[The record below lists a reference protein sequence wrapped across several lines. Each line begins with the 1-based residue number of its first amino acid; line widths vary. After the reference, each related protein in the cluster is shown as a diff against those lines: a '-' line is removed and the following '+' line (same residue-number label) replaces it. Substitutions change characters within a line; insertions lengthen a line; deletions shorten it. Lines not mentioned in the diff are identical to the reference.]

1 MGCLIAPPA
10 LYHSGSGAF
19 YQRPLHRQP
28 PRARALPLY
37 VVLYFYPTYADVL
50 CIYDV
55 IVFFQVRVSFLQI
68 YNEVVADLLDPDSMK
83 KVDQKGY
90 LQLREDP
97 NGGVYVNNLSE
108 HIVKNGSEI
117 VKLLVDG
124 TYIVF

>member
-1 MGCLIAPPA
+1 
-10 LYHSGSGAF
+10 
-19 YQRPLHRQP
+19 
-28 PRARALPLY
+28 
-37 VVLYFYPTYADVL
+37 VLYFYPTYADVL